1 MSKTHLIVHDPHA
14 HPEYSNVRADYLAK
28 LIKDVRP
35 DVVINMGDAAD
46 MPSLSSYDKGTKGF
60 EGRNYRKDI
69 NAHLEFQDRMWA
81 PVKRSKKKLPYR
93 VILEGNH
100 EHRIKR
106 AINASPELD
115 GAISFSDLYFDSYYD
130 SVVEYTGNTPGVVTI
145 DGVSYAHY
153 FISGVGQRPISGE
166 HQAYTLLTKQF
177 TSCTQGHT
185 HTTDFAVR
193 TDVNGKR
200 MQGLVCGVYQ
210 DYWSDWAGEANR
222 MWYKGVVVKRN
233 VVDGHYDPQ
242 WISMEALRKA
252 YG

>member
-1 MSKTHLIVHDPHA
+1 MSKTHLIIPDQHA
-14 HPEYSNVRADYLAK
+14 HPEYHNDRATWVSK
-28 LIKDVRP
+28 LIKDIRP

-69 NAHLEFQDRMWA
+69 NSHLEFQDRMWV

-93 VILEGNH
+93 LVLEGNH

-106 AINASPELD
+106 AINSSPELD
-115 GAISFSDLYFDSYYD
+115 GAISFSDLDFNSYYD
-130 SVVEYTGNTPGVVTI
+130 NVVEYTGNTPGVVTV

-153 FISGVGQRPISGE
+153 FISGVAQRPVSGE

-193 TDVNGKR
+193 TDVNGRR
-200 MQGLVCGVYQ
+200 MMGLVCGVYQ

-222 MWYKGVVVKRN
+222 MWWSGVVVKRN
-233 VVDGHYDPQ
+233 VEDGHYDPQ
-242 WISMEALRKA
+242 WISLEALRKE